1 MSQNVIIRKSV
12 TRHAP
17 DTGGIISR
25 GAVDEERVR
34 EVLLARQKSV
44 VLRQQT
50 GIVRKG
56 PVDAETQRLLDAG
69 YSQEVI
75 DYLRS

>member
-17 DTGGIISR
+17 DTSGIVSR

-34 EVLLARQKSV
+34 AV
-44 VLRQQT
+44 VVAKQQQT
-50 GIVRKG
+50 GIVPRG